1 VQDGQADFISD
12 SMLVVTA
19 AASGS
24 PITPNPATCATIQDQ
39 CCYAFPYRQMPHLNT
54 LMHNAKKMPAPAASS
69 RHSSIVARSLAA
81 CLAILTS
88 VLLAGCARTAGPT
101 AAEMNAAYEQVLE
114 VTAPPKSAVFVPAS
128 PEEQAALARLESY
141 FASMTPASVR
151 DQTAVVYAPDAW
163 LYDNLAIVS
172 GADAIEKYFTG
183 SVADTRALSVEFLQ
197 VIHDGPDYFVRWRM
211 SVEAEALNDGQP
223 MVSYGMTQFRFDG
236 QGRVLVHRDFWDAAT
251 GLYEYLPGFGGILRS
266 LRSRL
271 ADHAG

>member
-1 VQDGQADFISD
+1 
-12 SMLVVTA
+12 
-19 AASGS
+19 
-24 PITPNPATCATIQDQ
+24 
-39 CCYAFPYRQMPHLNT
+39 
-54 LMHNAKKMPAPAASS
+54 
-69 RHSSIVARSLAA
+69 
-81 CLAILTS
+81 
-88 VLLAGCARTAGPT
+88 
-101 AAEMNAAYEQVLE
+101 MNAAYEQVLE